1 MERIFH
7 KRDNCF
13 TSNFAIGN
21 VSAKFQEIISGKI
34 LIKEMVSI

>member
-7 KRDNCF
+7 KWYNCF
-13 TSNFAIGN
+13 TLTFAIGN
-21 VSAKFQEIISGKI
+21 VSAKFQEIITGKV